1 MKRTSRDIR
10 VILIMYDT
18 KNNNLIPLSE
28 PEISGNEWE
37 YIKECLDT
45 GWISSVGSYVDRF
58 EEVVASYVGSKHA
71 VAVINGTSA
80 IHASLIACDVQDNDE
95 VIVPA
100 LTFIAPVNAVRYCG
114 AYPVFM
120 DCDKDTLCIDVQKV
134 SDFITKECSQH
145 SDGYTY
151 NKKTGRKIKATIP
164 VHVFGHPVQL
174 NALLEISERNNIK
187 VIEDA
192 TGSLGSEYKGRKV
205 GTIGEIGCLSFNGNK
220 IITTGGGGMV
230 LTDDDN
236 LAFKTRHLSTQAKE
250 KDSVEYDHDE
260 IGYNY
265 RFSNLQA
272 AMGVAQMERLDE
284 FVNIKRKNASL
295 YKEALSGLD
304 VVEFVWEQLWAK
316 SNFWFY
322 TIKVQKEQKVP
333 LVEYLLSRNIQVRPI
348 WKLIHT
354 LPMYKDFQT
363 YDISNAIDVYERCFN
378 LPCSVSLKENQ
389 IEYVVECIN
398 NYWHTLRN

>member
-1 MKRTSRDIR
+1 MP
-10 VILIMYDT
+10 IMYDT

-28 PEISGNEWE
+28 PEISGNEWK

-80 IHASLIACDVQDNDE
+80 IHASLIACDVQSNAE
-95 VIVPA
+95 VIVPT

-120 DCDKDTLCIDVQKV
+120 DCDKETLCMDVQKV
-134 SDFITKECSQH
+134 SDFITKECSLN

-151 NKKTGRKIKATIP
+151 NKKTGRKIKAIIP

-174 NALLEISERNNIK
+174 NALLEISERNNIR

-192 TGSLGSEYKGRKV
+192 TGSLGSEYNGKRV
-205 GTIGEIGCLSFNGNK
+205 GTLGEMGCLSFNGNK

-230 LTDDDN
+230 LTDDDE
-236 LAFKTRHLSTQAKE
+236 LAFKTRHLSTQAKKE
-250 KDSVEYDHDE
+250 DSIEYDHDE

-265 RFSNLQA
+265 RFSSLQA
-272 AMGVAQMERLDE
+272 SMGVAQMERLGE
-284 FVNIKRKNASL
+284 FVSIKRKNAYL
-295 YKEALSGLD
+295 YKEALSGVD
-304 VVEFVWEQLWAK
+304 AVEFIWEQSWAK

-322 TIKVQKEQKVP
+322 TIRVPKEQKVS
-333 LVEYLLSRNIQVRPI
+333 LMEYLLSRNIQIRPI

-363 YDISNAIDVYERCFN
+363 YHISNVEEVYESCFN
-378 LPCSVSLKENQ
+378 LPCSVSLKESQ
-389 IEYVVECIN
+389 IKYIVESIKEFCN
-398 NYWHTLRN
+398 R

>member
-1 MKRTSRDIR
+1 
-10 VILIMYDT
+10 
-18 KNNNLIPLSE
+18 
-28 PEISGNEWE
+28 
-37 YIKECLDT
+37 
-45 GWISSVGSYVDRF
+45 
-58 EEVVASYVGSKHA
+58 
-71 VAVINGTSA
+71 
-80 IHASLIACDVQDNDE
+80 
-95 VIVPA
+95 
-100 LTFIAPVNAVRYCG
+100 
-114 AYPVFM
+114 
-120 DCDKDTLCIDVQKV
+120 
-134 SDFITKECSQH
+134 
-145 SDGYTY
+145 
-151 NKKTGRKIKATIP
+151 
-164 VHVFGHPVQL
+164 
-174 NALLEISERNNIK
+174 
-187 VIEDA
+187 
-192 TGSLGSEYKGRKV
+192 
-205 GTIGEIGCLSFNGNK
+205 
-220 IITTGGGGMV
+220 MV

-322 TIKVQKEQKVP
+322 TIKVQKEQRVP